1 MMLAILKATVDDDM
15 RCNLEFEP
23 FHLDETEDELQ
34 QFYKA
39 IGCDCVEY
47 HELELG
53 CHVYDCICDEE
64 AHFKHRA
71 VPTLWLGQGYILCN
85 NIVFANC
92 RDSKTAPLSYED
104 YERIAEYVRG
114 HNVKMLNAF
123 MRGMR
128 KKKLEKLLGF

>member
-47 HELELG
+47 HE
-53 CHVYDCICDEE
+53 
-64 AHFKHRA
+64 
-71 VPTLWLGQGYILCN
+71 
-85 NIVFANC
+85 
-92 RDSKTAPLSYED
+92 
-104 YERIAEYVRG
+104 
-114 HNVKMLNAF
+114 
-123 MRGMR
+123 
-128 KKKLEKLLGF
+128 